1 MWWLILPVIIYSA
14 GLLVLWLLLIR
25 HDKYAVFAQEAS
37 SLPGVSVVAFETG
50 KAGRTGSMA
59 AVAVSE
65 SLSLPVVSVVV
76 AARNEEKHITNLL
89 DNLFRQDYPE
99 NLLEIIIVNDNSTD
113 RTPVVVSEY
122 ISARVAGSETAA
134 RMTDPGAINVLKK
147 NLKGPRTR
155 LIYNPYIGKKRAV
168 RYGIEKASG
177 EVIITTDADCVV
189 GPEWVSSHASWYTKG
204 GPDMVLAPV
213 VQKPAGGF
221 WSLFGV
227 YEFSALQAITEATA
241 LAGHPVM
248 CNAANLSFR
257 RDVYLRHADKLHHD
271 LASGDD
277 MFLLQAVMRDGGTVR
292 HDGRSA
298 AAVVTA
304 AAVTAAALLR
314 QRARWASKTFRYRD
328 AATLTLA
335 AATAACTATVAA
347 AVVAAFMAVEYLPLA
362 AAMYAIKSVPDY
374 LIIAGEMKKRGNRIK
389 GLSFMAAEI
398 IYPFWFLTVGIV
410 SLLPGSGRFGK
421 R

>member
-1 MWWLILPVIIYSA
+1 
-14 GLLVLWLLLIR
+14 
-25 HDKYAVFAQEAS
+25 
-37 SLPGVSVVAFETG
+37 
-50 KAGRTGSMA
+50 
-59 AVAVSE
+59 
-65 SLSLPVVSVVV
+65 
-76 AARNEEKHITNLL
+76 
-89 DNLFRQDYPE
+89 
-99 NLLEIIIVNDNSTD
+99 
-113 RTPVVVSEY
+113 
-122 ISARVAGSETAA
+122 
-134 RMTDPGAINVLKK
+134 
-147 NLKGPRTR
+147 
-155 LIYNPYIGKKRAV
+155 
-168 RYGIEKASG
+168 
-177 EVIITTDADCVV
+177 
-189 GPEWVSSHASWYTKG
+189 
-204 GPDMVLAPV
+204 
-213 VQKPAGGF
+213 
-221 WSLFGV
+221 
-227 YEFSALQAITEATA
+227 
-241 LAGHPVM
+241 
-248 CNAANLSFR
+248 
-257 RDVYLRHADKLHHD
+257 
-271 LASGDD
+271 